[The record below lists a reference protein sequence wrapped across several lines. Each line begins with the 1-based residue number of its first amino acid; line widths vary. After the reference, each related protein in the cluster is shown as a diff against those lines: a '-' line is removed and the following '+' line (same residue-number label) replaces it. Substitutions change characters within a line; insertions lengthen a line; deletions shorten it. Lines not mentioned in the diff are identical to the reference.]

1 MLNPKYKVGDLV
13 ETWDSWTI
21 GIVMEVQVCGL
32 EMTIPRILDDEYA
45 YIIRANERDVMYFQS
60 ELKLVS

>member
-1 MLNPKYKVGDLV
+1 MPSPKYKVGDLV
-13 ETWDSWTI
+13 ETWDSWVI

-32 EMTIPRILDDEYA
+32 EMTIPRNIDDEYA
-45 YIIRANERDVMYFQS
+45 YIVKTNERNIMYFQS